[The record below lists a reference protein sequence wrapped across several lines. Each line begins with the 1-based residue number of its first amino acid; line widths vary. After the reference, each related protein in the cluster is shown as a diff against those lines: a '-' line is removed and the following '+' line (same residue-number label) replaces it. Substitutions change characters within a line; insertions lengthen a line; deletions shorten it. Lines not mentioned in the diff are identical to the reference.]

1 MNCSHRLSAVT
12 FKLYMIF
19 LHCRGYLCQ
28 HSWSCLWCLSFFVSY
43 NFTATCYPYTDQGK
57 CIFMR
62 NKNYHLLHVVR
73 NCVKKKIV
81 KTCVVDGKEIFG
93 LTASSEA
100 QGRIVGSAETA
111 PQKFSSTGTVC
122 TNPTIFPW
130 GSKVT
135 LTHVWQLHSKNQ
147 SRSQLRLTRV
157 TLGTLGT
164 RFSFYPKVTP
174 KNPFAI

>member
-1 MNCSHRLSAVT
+1 MDCSHRLSTVK
-12 FKLYMIF
+12 FKLYMIV
-19 LHCRGYLCQ
+19 LHCREYSCQ

-81 KTCVVDGKEIFG
+81 KTYVVDGKEIFG

-100 QGRIVGSAETA
+100 QGRTVGSAETA
-111 PQKFSSTGTVC
+111 PQKFSSTGRA
-122 TNPTIFPW
+122 F
-130 GSKVT
+130 
-135 LTHVWQLHSKNQ
+135 
-147 SRSQLRLTRV
+147 
-157 TLGTLGT
+157 
-164 RFSFYPKVTP
+164 VTP
-174 KNPFAI
+174 FVPTRLSSPGTPRLV